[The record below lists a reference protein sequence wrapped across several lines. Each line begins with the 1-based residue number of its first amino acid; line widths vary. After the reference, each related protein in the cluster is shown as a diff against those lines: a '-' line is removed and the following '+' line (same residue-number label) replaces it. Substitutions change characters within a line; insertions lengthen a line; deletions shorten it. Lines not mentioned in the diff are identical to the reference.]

1 MENLAL
7 FVDSVIAR
15 YKSINNRIEVLNQ
28 SGITV
33 HHGPMVSG
41 GCGQVK
47 GNRKQISYG
56 KSQFNYAYYV
66 IL

>member
-15 YKSINNRIEVLNQ
+15 YKTISERIEVLSQ
-28 SGITV
+28 AGIVV
-33 HHGPMVSG
+33 HHGPMGSG

-47 GNRKQISYG
+47 NGKKQISHGSGRY
-56 KSQFNYAYYV
+56 NYAYYV
-66 IL
+66 NL